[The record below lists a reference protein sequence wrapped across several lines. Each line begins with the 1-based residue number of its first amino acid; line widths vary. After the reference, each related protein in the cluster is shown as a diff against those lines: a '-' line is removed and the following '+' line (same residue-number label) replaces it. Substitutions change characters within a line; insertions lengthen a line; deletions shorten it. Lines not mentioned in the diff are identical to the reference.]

1 MDFRPNGNTPL
12 QTIGIKRIFKRVR
25 TKKKAGIPA
34 RPYRY
39 GNRTSDSDGGIL
51 PVILR

>member
-1 MDFRPNGNTPL
+1 MDFRPNGNTPC
-12 QTIGIKRIFKRVR
+12 KRTESNGYSNVSEQ
-25 TKKKAGIPA
+25 KKADIPA
-34 RPYRY
+34 RPYQS

>member
-1 MDFRPNGNTPL
+1 MDFHPNKNTPC
-12 QTIGIKRIFKRVR
+12 KR
-25 TKKKAGIPA
+25 TESNGYSNASEQKKAGIPA

>member
-12 QTIGIKRIFKRVR
+12 QTIGIKRVFKRVR
-25 TKKKAGIPA
+25 TKKADIPA

-39 GNRTSDSDGGIL
+39 RNRTSDSDGGIL
-51 PVILR
+51 PVVLC